1 MLKLEASTGTLFA
14 EHIDQDP
21 LFFGYLKFCVLEGE
35 RHPSWQEFYLH
46 INHRTI
52 EVLGGRGADVVPGFL
67 FCHAHHHLTS
77 IDSKE
82 FRILSACRPPGQP
95 LLFISSV

>member
-1 MLKLEASTGTLFA
+1 MHKLLRISPISCNYCRLQF
-14 EHIDQDP
+14 
-21 LFFGYLKFCVLEGE
+21 
-35 RHPSWQEFYLH
+35 
-46 INHRTI
+46 TI

-82 FRILSACRPPGQP
+82 FRILSACRPLGQP